1 MGLLRKLWRSMQAGE
16 AMRIDT
22 MAPFRPPVSPDPED
36 AAALERAW
44 QRRQAELGEWAPSQ
58 GWLTDQVKP

>member
-1 MGLLRKLWRSMQAGE
+1 MQAGE
-16 AMRIDT
+16 AMRVDT

-36 AAALERAW
+36 AVALERAW